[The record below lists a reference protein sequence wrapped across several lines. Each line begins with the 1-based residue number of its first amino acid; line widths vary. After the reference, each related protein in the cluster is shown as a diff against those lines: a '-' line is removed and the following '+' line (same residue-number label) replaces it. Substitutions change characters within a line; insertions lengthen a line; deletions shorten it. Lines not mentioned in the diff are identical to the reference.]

1 MTSRLMQ
8 TIQSSSKNKEN
19 ELPKQNKENA
29 KSKNKKTLLKQQCKY
44 KRFLVV
50 SGVKPKKPKPIYMP
64 SITIFVQY
72 THQPQIE
79 WKLPKDDSTAKR
91 KSTKH
96 EFME

>member
-1 MTSRLMQ
+1 M
-8 TIQSSSKNKEN
+8 
-19 ELPKQNKENA
+19 
-29 KSKNKKTLLKQQCKY
+29 
-44 KRFLVV
+44 V
-50 SGVKPKKPKPIYMP
+50 SGVKPEKPNPIYMP

-96 EFME
+96 EFTEQNIIKQTLLDKNTTLLNKTIM